1 MKAVGK
7 LLRIGLMVTFA
18 LAAHGQLK
26 PDVQAKIHEYLLI
39 QQKRMGFQ
47 GIVAVGTPS
56 AAFVD
61 TIGLASVEL
70 AAPIRTSSLFR
81 IASITKQFTAAL
93 VVKAVEDGKFP
104 LDAPLSRFFP
114 EAPAPWH
121 PITIHQLL
129 THTSGIPHNEGI
141 RDYWAVKSRLALSAS
156 QAQAEIFGMSLLFPP
171 GTGTH
176 YSSPG
181 YFLLATILEQ
191 IYQDSFTNI
200 LSKYVWEPLGMRAS
214 GLCSSG
220 GVVPFMTSGY
230 HLAGDSLLVAPYRDV
245 SLMKGSGDLY
255 TSAADLMRWNAH
267 LMEGTWASPKVTAQ
281 LFSVQNPGSVNGHS
295 DPYGYGWYLRGAS
308 EVLPE
313 ARYTG
318 GGTFGCS
325 ALSVMYPRTKTSLII
340 LSNVSTLPVNQLWAD
355 LEKIL
360 LELPFTMPELLDA
373 QVPSGQD
380 LTQLPGAYQ
389 TTSGQVLRIFTA
401 DGKLYAKLGGN
412 PPFEIFKS
420 AELRFFGKK
429 VAVTFTFQR
438 NDEGTIA
445 SVSAEG
451 RGQNILFMRMEP

>member
-1 MKAVGK
+1 M
-7 LLRIGLMVTFA
+7 
-18 LAAHGQLK
+18 
-26 PDVQAKIHEYLLI
+26 
-39 QQKRMGFQ
+39 
-47 GIVAVGTPS
+47 
-56 AAFVD
+56 D

-70 AAPIRTSSLFR
+70 AAPIRTSSRFR

-93 VVKAVEDGKFP
+93 VVKAVEDGKLH

-121 PITIHQLL
+121 SITLHQLL
-129 THTSGIPHNEGI
+129 THTAGIPHNEGI
-141 RDYWAVKSRLALSAS
+141 RDYWAVKSRLPLSAS
-156 QAQAEIFGMSLLFPP
+156 QAQAEIFGMPLLFPP

-191 IYQDSFTNI
+191 IYQDSFANI
-200 LSKYVWEPLGMRAS
+200 LDKHVLEPLDMRAS
-214 GLCSSG
+214 GLYSSG
-220 GVVPFMTSGY
+220 RVVPLMTSGY
-230 HLAGDSLLVAPYRDV
+230 HLAGDSLQVAPYRDM

-255 TSAADLMRWNAH
+255 TSAADLVRWNAH
-267 LMEGTWASPKVTAQ
+267 LMEGTWTSPKVTER
-281 LFSVQNPGSVNGHS
+281 LFSVQNPGSVNGHT

-308 EVLPE
+308 GVLPE

-355 LEKIL
+355 LEKIM
-360 LELPFTMPELLDA
+360 LELPFSMPELLEA
-373 QVPSGQD
+373 QVPSQQD
-380 LTQLPGAYQ
+380 ITQLPGAYQ
-389 TTSGQVLRIFTA
+389 TTSGQVLRILTA

-412 PPFEIFKS
+412 PPFELFKS

-429 VAVTFTFQR
+429 VSVTFTFQR

-445 SVSAEG
+445 SVSADG